1 MSAKKEKEP
10 KTADTKDASA
20 ETPKEEK
27 YVPEPFAEPVL
38 IRTRSSHASGTS
50 VEFYK
55 CGAHMYACVCE
66 HGTRKE
72 GSRRY
77 ELARAQSNPIE
88 WCEECKAAAEAKR
101 EAKEARKKVRA
112 ERKEKPAKAKA
123 RKKEP
128 EAEGNDDPEVEGVIQ
143 GSHIHHEGKKA
154 TIKAATFASRN
165 GLNWIDVNGTG
176 KGGTVTMGDV
186 EKAVRDLPT
195 A

>member
-1 MSAKKEKEP
+1 MSAKKEKQP
-10 KTADTKDASA
+10 KTADAKDASA
-20 ETPKEEK
+20 EKPNEEK

-55 CGAHMYACVCE
+55 CGSHMYACVCE

-77 ELARAQSNPIE
+77 EMARAQSNPIE
-88 WCEECKAAAEAKR
+88 WCEQCKAAAEAKR
-101 EAKEARKKVRA
+101 EAKGARKKARA
-112 ERKEKPAKAKA
+112 D
-123 RKKEP
+123 RKKPKPDGNDEP
-128 EAEGNDDPEVEGVIQ
+128 ELEGVIQ
-143 GSHIHHEGKKA
+143 GTHVHHDGKKA
-154 TIKAATFASRN
+154 TLKAATFASRN
-165 GLNWIDVNGTG
+165 GLHWTDLDGTG

-186 EKAVRDLPT
+186 EKAVRELTT